1 MKQKINI
8 QLGLIALIAV
18 LTTTIGVTF
27 VYYNLFQNRVKS
39 DLHEN
44 VRLLAE
50 TELFQRL
57 YDEAGGD
64 AGRINREALALL
76 NTDTIRITWI
86 SSNGTVLYDNDTGY
100 DGLSNHLDRPEIQD
114 ALNSGFGECIRNS
127 DTLNYD
133 TFYSALKLDDGTILR
148 VSTKARSITSVFLAA
163 APVII
168 IIVFMVFVLCIF
180 IGHMLTIQLMRPI
193 NLMAENIDSTIDIR
207 EYKELEPF
215 AQKIRSQHE
224 KILEAATMRQ
234 DFTANVSHE
243 LKTPL
248 TAISGY
254 AELIENNMVEKEQ
267 EGHIASQIKVNANR
281 LVSLINDIIKLSELD
296 HVEMPR
302 KFEKIELREVME
314 ECCRNLGVSA
324 QQHSVSLK
332 YDGEECFV
340 NGDRDLIK
348 ELIENLVQNAIRYNR
363 PGGWVEVKTSKKDGH
378 SVIVVAD
385 NGIGIAKD
393 KQERVF
399 ERFYRVD
406 KGRSRE
412 TGGTGL
418 GLAIV
423 KHIVEIHNAEI
434 SLESARGDGTTVTI
448 EF

>member
-8 QLGLIALIAV
+8 RLGLIALIAV

-39 DLHEN
+39 DLREN
-44 VRLLAE
+44 VKLLAD
-50 TELFQRL
+50 TEIFQRL
-57 YDEAGGD
+57 YEEAGGD
-64 AGRINREALALL
+64 ADKINRDALVEL
-76 NTDTIRITWI
+76 NTDNIRITWI
-86 SSNGTVLYDNDTGY
+86 SPEGIVLYDNDT
-100 DGLSNHLDRPEIQD
+100 DFVGLSNHLDRPEIQD
-114 ALNSGFGECIRNS
+114 AMSNGVGESVRNS
-127 DTLNYD
+127 DTYNYD
-133 TFYSALKLDDGTILR
+133 TFYSARKLDDGTILR
-148 VSTKARSITSVFLAA
+148 VSTLARSITSVFLAS

-168 IIVFMVFVLCIF
+168 IIVLMAFALCIF
-180 IGHMLTIQLMRPI
+180 IGHMLTIQLMKPI
-193 NLMAENIDSTIDIR
+193 NSMAENIDSTIDTK

-215 AQKIRSQHE
+215 IQKIRSQHE

-254 AELIENNMVEKEQ
+254 AELIENGMVDKEQ
-267 EGHIASQIKVNANR
+267 EAHIASQIKANADR

-296 HVEMPR
+296 HVELPR
-302 KFEKIELREVME
+302 KFEKIELQKLAE
-314 ECCRNLGVSA
+314 ECCQNLGVSA
-324 QQHSVSLK
+324 QRHNVSLK
-332 YDGEECFV
+332 YEGEECFV

-363 PGGWVEVKTSKKDGH
+363 SGGWATVKTFQKDGH

-385 NGIGIAKD
+385 NGIGIAND

-423 KHIVEIHNAEI
+423 KHIVEIHDAKI
-434 SLESARGDGTTVTI
+434 SLESARGEGTTVTI